1 MDIRS
6 YEDWKELSITA
17 DSNMVEYSIDNS
29 RYGVLIEVA
38 AQHPLKDGVY
48 PDIEFKKRLDLG
60 VRLYNKYKDLGYKVS
75 IYVPGSLHKGDK
87 IALGDAGRNYLVKN
101 KIDIDDILATE
112 VTEELS
118 DGDGVYG
125 SYEECKI
132 ASLIF
137 NNRKFKYLHC
147 ICSPPQVMR
156 KVLSYIEF
164 GLLPDIHTVDCYS
177 KFHDYID
184 EIFVNIPYVLVG
196 GEVLE
201 KEVERLREERK
212 VE

>member
-1 MDIRS
+1 MGIRS
-6 YEDWKELSITA
+6 YDDWKELSITA

-87 IALGDAGRNYLVKN
+87 IALGDAGRNYLIKN
-101 KIDIDDILATE
+101 KINIDDILATE

-118 DGDGVYG
+118 DGNGVYG
-125 SYEECKI
+125 SY
-132 ASLIF
+132 
-137 NNRKFKYLHC
+137 
-147 ICSPPQVMR
+147 
-156 KVLSYIEF
+156 
-164 GLLPDIHTVDCYS
+164 
-177 KFHDYID
+177 
-184 EIFVNIPYVLVG
+184 
-196 GEVLE
+196 
-201 KEVERLREERK
+201 
-212 VE
+212 